1 MTMTKV
7 SRPRLMAAFAAVYLI
22 WGSTYLAIRFAI
34 ETIPPFSMAG
44 VRFLIAGL
52 ALYGWVRTRGV
63 ARPEAI
69 HWRTALIVGG
79 LLLAGANG
87 GVVWA
92 EQVVP
97 SGIAALI
104 VATVPLWIATF
115 VWLRGNGRPAG
126 AEIAGLI
133 VGFGGVA
140 MLIAPSGLVDGEPV
154 HRIGA
159 LVLIVAAFMWAAGS
173 LYSRHAPQP
182 ASHQLASAMSMIA
195 GGGLLVLMG
204 VATGEL
210 GLISVPNMSLRS
222 LLAVLY
228 LIVFGSL
235 VGFSAYLWLM
245 KATAPS
251 RAATYAY
258 VNPVVAVF
266 LGWALAGEPLTS
278 RTLLAAAVIVGAVA
292 LIVSR
297 QAAEK
302 SERSSSSG
310 PKVSEMAD
318 LKVPRPTRAPVTERV

>member
-1 MTMTKV
+1 MVTMRV
-7 SRPRLMAAFAAVYLI
+7 SRARLVAAFAAVYLI

-44 VRFLIAGL
+44 VRFLVAGIL
-52 ALYGWVRTRGV
+52 LYGWVRARGA
-63 ARPEAI
+63 ARPEAV

-79 LLLAGANG
+79 LLLAAANG

-92 EQVVP
+92 EQEVP

-104 VATVPLWIATF
+104 VATVPLWIAIF
-115 VWLRGNGRPAG
+115 VWLRGYGRPRG
-126 AEIAGLI
+126 AQIAGLI
-133 VGFGGVA
+133 VGFWGVA
-140 MLIAPSGLVDGEPV
+140 LLIAPSGLVGGESIP
-154 HRIGA
+154 RTGA
-159 LVLIVAAFMWAAGS
+159 LVLIAAAFMWAAGS
-173 LYSRHAPQP
+173 LYSRSAPQP

-195 GGGLLVLMG
+195 GGGLLMLVG

-210 GLISVPNMSLRS
+210 GVISLSSMSERS
-222 LLAVLY
+222 LLALLY

-266 LGWALAGEPLTS
+266 LGWALAGEPLTP
-278 RTLLAAAVIVGAVA
+278 RTLMAAAVIVGAVA

-297 QAAEK
+297 QVVTKSNRSSSQRVVVDEGLDVKVCRGARVPAAEK
-302 SERSSSSG
+302 
-310 PKVSEMAD
+310 A
-318 LKVPRPTRAPVTERV
+318 

>member
-1 MTMTKV
+1 
-7 SRPRLMAAFAAVYLI
+7 
-22 WGSTYLAIRFAI
+22 
-34 ETIPPFSMAG
+34 
-44 VRFLIAGL
+44 
-52 ALYGWVRTRGV
+52 
-63 ARPEAI
+63 
-69 HWRTALIVGG
+69 
-79 LLLAGANG
+79 
-87 GVVWA
+87 
-92 EQVVP
+92 
-97 SGIAALI
+97 
-104 VATVPLWIATF
+104 
-115 VWLRGNGRPAG
+115 
-126 AEIAGLI
+126 
-133 VGFGGVA
+133 
-140 MLIAPSGLVDGEPV
+140 
-154 HRIGA
+154 
-159 LVLIVAAFMWAAGS
+159 
-173 LYSRHAPQP
+173 
-182 ASHQLASAMSMIA
+182 
-195 GGGLLVLMG
+195 
-204 VATGEL
+204 
-210 GLISVPNMSLRS
+210 MSLRS

-318 LKVPRPTRAPVTERV
+318 SKVPRRARAPVTERV